1 LSGPVSALA
10 PLSICDVDLAGPV
23 PALPEGGR
31 GVIVVVWYGDIPLGR
46 FEVDADWLPLGRAA
60 VADEA
65 RSCAAAAVWGHL
77 FAPDLEPR
85 RPGPSVR
92 LEEVVGVGDPLAA
105 MAARLRLAEDSAREV
120 SVVVCTR
127 DRPEALARCL
137 DGLGR
142 LDPPPREIVVVD
154 NGPTGPGTTRDVV
167 RDRRGIRYVAE
178 PEPGLAIARNAG
190 IRATEGAVVAFTD
203 DDVDVHP
210 TWAGR
215 LGAVFR
221 ATPAAAAAGLVL
233 PAALDTEAQVL
244 FEREWTFV
252 RGFRPLTFG
261 PHFFEGTRTRG
272 VPSWEIGAG
281 MNMAFR
287 RSVVDAVGGFDERLD
302 VGAAGSNGES
312 ELWFR
317 LLAAGHRIRYE
328 PTAVVWHHHAREM
341 DALMA
346 QVRAHGRGHA
356 AAALVQFE
364 DDGGWGNLRH
374 VLLGL
379 PRTHVRMGM
388 SRLIQ
393 GGRPRAR
400 TLPHEVM
407 GYGSGLRYY
416 ARHRRRRPV
425 GARRGR

>member
-1 LSGPVSALA
+1 MSALA

-23 PALPEGGR
+23 PGLPHGGR

-46 FEVDADWLPLGRAA
+46 FEVDAPWLPLGEVA
-60 VADEA
+60 VAEEA
-65 RSCAAAAVWGHL
+65 LSCAAVAVWGHL
-77 FAPDLEPR
+77 FAPDLEVR

-92 LEEVVGVGDPLAA
+92 LEEVLGVEDPLAA
-105 MAARLRLAEDSAREV
+105 VAERLHLSGDSAREV

-127 DRPEALARCL
+127 DRPAALTRCL
-137 DGLGR
+137 DGLGH
-142 LDPPPREIVVVD
+142 LDPPPKEIVVVD
-154 NGPTGPGTTRDVV
+154 NGPAGSGTTRDVV
-167 RDRRGIRYVAE
+167 RDRPGIRYVAE

-190 IRATEGAVVAFTD
+190 IQASEAAIVAFTD

-210 TWAGR
+210 AWAGR
-215 LGAVFR
+215 LGTVFR
-221 ATPAAAAAGLVL
+221 ETSAAAAAGLVL

-244 FEREWTFV
+244 FEREWTFA

-261 PHFFEGTRTRG
+261 AHFFESTRRRG

-287 RSVVDAVGGFDERLD
+287 RSVLDAVGGFDERLD
-302 VGAAGSNGES
+302 AGAAGSNGES

-317 LLAAGHRIRYE
+317 VLAAGHRIRYE
-328 PTAVVWHHHAREM
+328 PTAVVWHHHGRSW
-341 DALMA
+341 DALTA

-364 DDGGWGNLRH
+364 DDGGLGNLRH
-374 VLLGL
+374 VLLDL
-379 PRTHVRMGM
+379 PRTYVRMGM
-388 SRLIQ
+388 SHLVQ
-393 GGRPRAR
+393 GSRPRRR
-400 TLPHEVM
+400 TLRHEVV

-416 ARHRRRRPV
+416 ARHRRRRHV
-425 GARRGR
+425 GARRAR